1 MENACRLTCEIA
13 RYGLHH
19 QGYGYISGGALPADV
34 VNEVANL
41 FKAVDQKSQAQSKY
55 PRRLL

>member
-13 RYGLHH
+13 CCYGLHH

-55 PRRLL
+55 LL